1 MNDLTVL
8 KKLTETFGPSTME
21 DRVIECI
28 KELLGDR
35 FEYAETPH
43 KNLIVYPGSGSF
55 DRTIVLQAHMDEL
68 GFRPYRYR
76 PDGFIELSAMA
87 GIPVEASNTLLRFEP
102 GGAHG
107 ILLISSK
114 DGRNRYFLDIGA
126 GSDKEARKAVPYHA
140 SGAYSGIGFEES
152 DSQLLS
158 KSFDDRVGCALA
170 VRALQ
175 EWDGSAGTRIIG
187 LFTSREETGDWPVPE
202 VYKFLL
208 QNDLMPEFILNLEVC
223 PGGPSP
229 LEQEPLAVLDKGV
242 VLIHMDQKYAADSLV
257 CRGMTELADKRGISH
272 QVIAMRA
279 GAGEMGRY
287 ALGFG
292 VKGYS
297 LTVPGRY
304 THSPH
309 SVISKD
315 DYLAAL
321 ALTLAIVETYPEG
334 FVR

>member
-1 MNDLTVL
+1 MGNLAVL
-8 KKLTETFGPSTME
+8 KKLTEAFGPSTME
-21 DRVIECI
+21 DRVIESI

-35 FEYAETPH
+35 FEYEVTPH
-43 KNLIVYPGSGSF
+43 KNLVVFPRRGSF
-55 DRTIVLQAHMDEL
+55 ERTIVLQAHMDEL

-87 GIPVEASNTLLRFEP
+87 GIPRAATNALLRFEP

-107 ILLISSK
+107 ILLIIPK
-114 DGRNRYFLDIGA
+114 ERGNRFFLDIGA
-126 GSDKEARKAVPYHA
+126 RGEKEAQKAVPFHA
-140 SGAYSGIGFEES
+140 NGAYTGIVFEES
-152 DSQLLS
+152 ETQLLS

-175 EWDGSAGTRIIG
+175 NWDESSGTRVLG

-202 VYKFLL
+202 VYKFFL
-208 QNDLMPEFILNLEVC
+208 QQDLMPEFILNLEVC

-229 LEQEPLAVLDKGV
+229 VEQEPLAILDKGV
-242 VLIHMDQKYAADSLV
+242 VLTHMDKQYAADSRI
-257 CRGMTELADKRGISH
+257 CRWVKEVAEENGIRH
-272 QVIAMRA
+272 QVIAMRE

-321 ALTLAIVETYPEG
+321 ELTRALIEAYPLD
-334 FVR
+334 